1 MRGSAL
7 KACGLASHV
16 VSGHCLDDLAAEV
29 AHAAE
34 VSDDAVAARGAI
46 EALLD
51 ARELASEAFLDD
63 RCEAEAD
70 DFLALARVCFEP
82 STLPEI
88 RALLEDAAGAN
99 NPLARAAAA
108 NIDANEQT
116 AATLLD
122 LLDKSAG
129 LGWSRALALE
139 KDVLLADD

>member
-29 AHAAE
+29 APAAE

-70 DFLALARVCFEP
+70 DFLALARHTSCLYVSDVPPFSARMRNEARRFVALIDTLYVLP
-82 STLPEI
+82 SH
-88 RALLEDAAGAN
+88 
-99 NPLARAAAA
+99 
-108 NIDANEQT
+108 Q
-116 AATLLD
+116 
-122 LLDKSAG
+122 
-129 LGWSRALALE
+129 
-139 KDVLLADD
+139 